1 MKMSKVDEVIHNIE
15 KRFGKGSVISFT
27 EEDQFNIKRVSTGSF
42 GLDLATGG
50 GWPKG
55 RIIEIYG
62 PESSGK
68 TTLALHAIA
77 EVQKQGGLAA
87 YIDSEHSFDPIYA
100 ENLGISLDKEKF
112 LFSQPTT
119 GEEAL
124 GIAEELLKV
133 KEVQIIVFDSVA
145 AMIPL
150 AELEGDFGESKM
162 GLHARLMSQGM
173 RKLTGMVSKSEC
185 CMIFINQLRDK
196 IGVMFG
202 NPETTTGGNALKF
215 YASIRCDIRRKEI
228 VKDKENQAIS
238 NRVKVKVVKNKT
250 YPPFKECEFL
260 IEYGRGIS
268 VVDEVLNIAIE
279 NGIIQQKG
287 SWFSYGES
295 RLGQGRD
302 NLPTLMED
310 NPTLFEEIKQ
320 KVLCL
325 YQ

>member
-1 MKMSKVDEVIHNIE
+1 MSKVDEVIHNIE

-27 EEDQFNIKRVSTGSF
+27 EEEQFNIKRVSTGSL

-124 GIAEELLKV
+124 GIAEELLKI

-279 NGIIQQKG
+279 SGIIQQKG
-287 SWFSYGES
+287 SWFSYEES
-295 RLGQGRD
+295 KLGQGRD